1 MNDRDGIVLACID
14 SYPKSKIL
22 LRIAA
27 NKAAEKKCSWAVIYI
42 ETAAHYKLNT
52 EGREQ
57 ILQYL
62 KLAEEMGAKTFHI
75 EGKSVTDSIISF
87 VTESQKSCTPVK
99 YIVIGKR
106 RKDGIFAKLR
116 PSIVRKIEKNVSV
129 QGVKIQ
135 KVPISMRNH
144 IRPWYERLSLNDI
157 SIKGVAFACASV
169 FCAYVLSQSL
179 QASIPVVEW
188 RINSYNV
195 TAFFLIACVITS
207 LRHGLLP
214 GLISAI
220 LSLTIMNYSYVPPL
234 HQFGFEHFGDGIS
247 ISIFLF
253 SAVLLSI
260 MGSYSRA
267 SNEAL
272 VNKEKRSQ
280 LLYQINR
287 IAGEAHSKKQA
298 LFLIHDELEK
308 VLDMKVAFFI
318 PGSFNQP
325 IINSV
330 FPKDTKLIES
340 DRKLLYKCW
349 EKIKTTGFGAD
360 REFKTKWRFEPMI
373 TAHGGV
379 GVMGI
384 EIPSHV
390 KLDSSF
396 GRLCYAISD
405 QVASITERIDLT
417 HKINQAQITAEKE
430 QLRSMLLSSV
440 SHDLKTP
447 LASIIGALSVH
458 ERMKKSD
465 KLSPEIAEELI
476 ETALNEAQRLDS
488 FITNILDITRIE
500 SGDIEFKR
508 QWEHCITPV
517 QSVIK
522 RMKHRLVNHNLII
535 DIEDDEEI
543 KMDLMMTE
551 QVLQNVL
558 DNAVKYSTQG
568 KEIKIYTE
576 VTPKSFSYVIRD
588 YGLGI
593 PKEKLLAIFDK
604 YERLKHTDTV
614 VAGTGL
620 GLAICK
626 AIMEKQNG
634 TIYARNHPDS
644 GVEFV
649 ISFPK
654 KRKRKSRPLIAA

>member
-1 MNDRDGIVLACID
+1 MDDPNGIVLACID
-14 SYPKSKIL
+14 SYPKSKTL

-27 NKAAEKKCSWAVIYI
+27 NKAAEKNCSWAVIYI
-42 ETAAHYKLNT
+42 ETAAHYKLNQ

-57 ILQYL
+57 VLQCL

-75 EGKSVTDSIISF
+75 EGKNVANSIISF
-87 VTESQKSCTPVK
+87 ATESKKSHSPVK
-99 YIVIGKR
+99 YIVMGKHS
-106 RKDGIFAKLR
+106 KDGLLTRLR
-116 PSIVRKIEKNVSV
+116 CSIIRKVEKNLSHHGIEV
-129 QGVKIQ
+129 Q
-135 KVPISMRNH
+135 KVPISLKNY
-144 IRPWYERLSLNDI
+144 IPKWFERLSFKDI
-157 SIKGVAFACASV
+157 SIRGIIFAFISV
-169 FCAYVLSQSL
+169 FGAYILSESL

-214 GLISAI
+214 GLLSAI
-220 LSLTIMNYSYVPPL
+220 LGFTIMNYFYVPPL
-234 HQFGFEHFGDGIS
+234 HRFGFEHFGDGIS
-247 ISIFLF
+247 LSIFLF
-253 SAVLLSI
+253 AAVMLSI

-287 IAGEAHSKKQA
+287 IASEAHSKKHA
-298 LFLIHDELEK
+298 LLLIHDELEK
-308 VLDMKVAFFI
+308 VLGMKVAFFM
-318 PGSFNQP
+318 PGNFNQP
-325 IINSV
+325 IINRV
-330 FPKDTKLIES
+330 FPKDIKLIET
-340 DRKLLYKCW
+340 DQKLLNNCW
-349 EKIKTTGFGAD
+349 DKIKTTGFGAD
-360 REFKTKWRFEPMI
+360 RQFKTKWRFEPMV
-373 TAHGGV
+373 TAHGEI

-384 EIPSHV
+384 EIPSHI

-396 GRLCYAISD
+396 GRLCFTIAD

-417 HKINQAQITAEKE
+417 YKINQAQITAEKE

-447 LASIIGALSVH
+447 LASIIGALSVY
-458 ERMKKSD
+458 ERMDKSKKLTPD
-465 KLSPEIAEELI
+465 IAKELI

-500 SGDIEFKR
+500 SGDIEFNL
-508 QWEHCITPV
+508 QWECSLTPV
-517 QSVIK
+517 EAVRK
-522 RMKHRLVNHNLII
+522 RLKHRLNNHELII
-535 DIEDDEEI
+535 DVDDSKDIE
-543 KMDLMMTE
+543 MDLMLTE

-558 DNAVKYSTQG
+558 DNAIKYSQKG
-568 KEIKIYTE
+568 NEIKIYSQSN
-576 VTPKSFSYVIRD
+576 KDGYSYIIRD
-588 YGLGI
+588 YGIGI
-593 PKEKLLAIFDK
+593 PPEKLDAIFDK

-634 TIYARNHPDS
+634 DIYARNHPDI

-654 KRKRKSRPLIAA
+654 TRKNTVLIAA